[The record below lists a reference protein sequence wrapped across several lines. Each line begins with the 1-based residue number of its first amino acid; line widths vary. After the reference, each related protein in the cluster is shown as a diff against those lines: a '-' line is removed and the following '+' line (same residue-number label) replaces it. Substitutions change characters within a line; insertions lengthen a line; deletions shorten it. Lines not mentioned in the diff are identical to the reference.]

1 MSNLVEWFEFQV
13 PGKVI
18 CALQC
23 VDSIGAEMDN
33 IGGSKVLVVT
43 DEGVENAGLTG
54 KVIDGIDS
62 GSAEVVGVFNG
73 IPPNSE
79 VQVVQRCY
87 DKAKEAGADCL
98 VSVGGGSVMDTAK
111 ATAILMVESGDLL
124 DHQSAV
130 YTPSSPMPP
139 HIAVP
144 TTAGTGS
151 ESTFAAVIA
160 DHEQE
165 LKLIFQAPEMA
176 PNVAM
181 LDPLL
186 TTTLPPG
193 LTASTGM
200 DALTH
205 CIEALHS
212 EMHEPICDGLALH
225 GIRLITS
232 YIARATADGG
242 DVDARTYMLIAANM
256 GGVAFANAF
265 VGIVHAM
272 AHSIGGHF
280 GTPHGVANAI
290 LLPYGMEFNLQYV
303 DEGIPASYRRVA
315 EAIGLDV
322 ASDDDDTASRK
333 AIDWLKELTVEI
345 GLPQRLREVGVPED
359 GLEAATSDA
368 MIDGCMFNNPG
379 DPEEEEVLELF
390 KKAF

>member
-18 CALQC
+18 CAQQC

-54 KVIDGIDS
+54 KVIDGMDS
-62 GSAEVVGVFNG
+62 GSAEVVGVFNSV
-73 IPPNSE
+73 PPNSE
-79 VQVVQRCY
+79 VQVVQKCY
-87 DKAKEAGADCL
+87 DKAKESGADCL
-98 VSVGGGSVMDTAK
+98 VSVGGGSVIDTAK
-111 ATAILMVESGDLL
+111 AAAILIVETGDLL

-130 YTPSSPMPP
+130 YTPSGPMPP

-165 LKLIFQAPEMA
+165 MKLIFQAPEMA

-225 GIRLITS
+225 GIRLITR
-232 YIARATADGG
+232 YIAKATADGQ
-242 DVDARTYMLIAANM
+242 DIDARTYMLIASNM

-265 VGIVHAM
+265 VGIIHAM

-280 GTPHGVANAI
+280 GTPHGIANAI
-290 LLPYGMEFNLQYV
+290 LLPYGMEFNLRYV
-303 DEGIPASYRRVA
+303 EEGIPASYRRVA

-322 ASDDDDTASRK
+322 ASDDDDTAARK
-333 AIDWLKELTVEI
+333 AIDWLRGLTEEI
-345 GLPQRLREVGVPED
+345 GLPQRLSEAGVPED
-359 GLEAATSDA
+359 GLEAATSEA
-368 MIDGCMFNNPG
+368 MIDGSMFNNPG
-379 DPEEEEVLELF
+379 DPTEEEVLELF
-390 KKAF
+390 KQAF

>member
-18 CALQC
+18 CAEQC
-23 VDSIGAEMDN
+23 VDSIGTEMDN

-43 DEGVENAGLTG
+43 DEGVENAGLAG
-54 KVIDGIDS
+54 KVIEGMNS
-62 GSAEVVGVFNG
+62 GSAEVVGVFNEV
-73 IPPNSE
+73 PPNSE
-79 VQVVQRCY
+79 IQVVQRCY
-87 DKAKEAGADCL
+87 DKVKETGADCL

-111 ATAILMVESGDLL
+111 ATAILIVESGDLL

-130 YTPSSPMPP
+130 YTPSGPMPP

-165 LKLIFQAPEMA
+165 MKLIFQAPEMA

-186 TTTLPPG
+186 TSTLPPG

-225 GIRLITS
+225 GIRLITR
-232 YIARATADGG
+232 YIARATADGE
-242 DVDARTYMLIAANM
+242 DIDARTYMLIAANM

-265 VGIVHAM
+265 VGIIHAM
-272 AHSIGGHF
+272 AHSLGGHF
-280 GTPHGVANAI
+280 GTPHGIANSI
-290 LLPYGMEFNLQYV
+290 LLPYGMEFNLRYV

-322 ASDDDDTASRK
+322 ASDDDDTAARK
-333 AIDWLKELTVEI
+333 GIDWLRGLTVEI
-345 GLPQRLREVGVPED
+345 GLPQRLSEVGVPED
-359 GLEAATSDA
+359 GLEAATSEA

-379 DPEEEEVLELF
+379 DPEEEEVLELL